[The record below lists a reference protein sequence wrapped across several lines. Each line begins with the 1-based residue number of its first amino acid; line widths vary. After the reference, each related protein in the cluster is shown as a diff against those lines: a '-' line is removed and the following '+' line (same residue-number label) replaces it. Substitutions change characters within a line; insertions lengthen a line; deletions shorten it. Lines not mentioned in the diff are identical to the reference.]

1 MDTHPMKLV
10 TVVCEALAREP
21 VQLLLSEVGAHGYT
35 VFQVE
40 GAGAQGER
48 AGDIREFG
56 NIQLEVIVPPAV
68 AEKLLSRLQRE
79 FFPRYAMVAYE
90 SDVRVLRREKF

>member
-10 TVVCEALAREP
+10 TVVCEALVREP
-21 VQLLLSEVGAHGYT
+21 IQALLAEVGAHGYT

-40 GAGAQGER
+40 GAGAKGER
-48 AGDIREFG
+48 TGDIRELA
-56 NIQLEVIVPPAV
+56 NIQVEVIVPPAV
-68 AEKLLSRLQRE
+68 AEKLLDRLQRE
-79 FFPRYAMVAYE
+79 FFPRYAIVAYE